1 MPMGKGLR
9 RAVCALCLLALGF
22 SVLPLYG
29 MTGYNHPYYDDFG
42 FSAAPH
48 QVWKETGDLGEALK
62 AALENGGPVVVDCQ
76 ISPDANVLP
85 MIPPGGTVEDMIET
99 MDN

>member
-1 MPMGKGLR
+1 MR
-9 RAVCALCLLALGF
+9 ISR
-22 SVLPLYG
+22 
-29 MTGYNHPYYDDFG
+29 
-42 FSAAPH
+42 
-48 QVWKETGDLGEALK
+48 TGDILPVLK